1 MKSFCS
7 VLASGS
13 IFIPDCFVLFCFAL
27 DASSNACKSLKL
39 HLSDS
44 TITLPLEEALAVE
57 MKEATLKVFD
67 LFKEKETW
75 DRPRRLDQVKVKLVS
90 STSSANTTT
99 TEISLFVN
107 PNAYATAF
115 QAKVLFGLKAP
126 ESGIEITTEIPLSKF
141 KEDVDDFLKP

>member
-1 MKSFCS
+1 MIP
-7 VLASGS
+7 VVVVAV
-13 IFIPDCFVLFCFAL
+13 FIGGT
-27 DASSNACKSLKL
+27 DASSTCKPLKL

-44 TITLPLEEALAVE
+44 TITIPLESALVAE

-75 DRPRRLDQVKVKLVS
+75 ERPRRLDQVKVKLS
-90 STSSANTTT
+90 SNSQAATTTSATTTT

-115 QAKVLFGLKAP
+115 QAKVLFGLKAL

-141 KEDVDDFLKP
+141 KEDVDDFLKA

>member
-1 MKSFCS
+1 
-7 VLASGS
+7 
-13 IFIPDCFVLFCFAL
+13 
-27 DASSNACKSLKL
+27 
-39 HLSDS
+39 
-44 TITLPLEEALAVE
+44 

-75 DRPRRLDQVKVKLVS
+75 ERPRRLDQVKVKLS
-90 STSSANTTT
+90 STSQETTNATTSTT

-115 QAKVLFGLKAP
+115 QAKVLFSLKAL

-141 KEDVDDFLKP
+141 KEDVDDFLKA